1 MAHRTGFLPL
11 LFSLLFVTS
20 PLQAQPAQQ
29 EFPEEISIT
38 VEEAIQLAIVNNYLL
53 RKGLLDRELA
63 DAQIREAWGSVYP
76 QVNASGS
83 YNRNILSPN
92 PFAGSDA
99 GGLFGLFGSLEW
111 LAYNERARTDG
122 DSSTEPIDMDEF
134 FERQQDGYQE
144 AGITQQGGDNP
155 FAVDNTFNAGVSITQ
170 TIYNGAAF
178 AAIKG
183 ARQFKQ
189 MSEDQ
194 LARDQ
199 QIVVD
204 QIRSAF
210 YSALLAREQVQVLRS
225 SVGRLQKTVEETRAA
240 VEAGVLSRYDRMS
253 AEVELVNLE
262 TNLIEAENQAE
273 LAVKNLTLQLGIPV
287 QTTVQLRGELAYR
300 EELYPEI
307 TDIESAYRL
316 ALERRPDISQTDAY
330 LDLLEINNQITRAR
344 YLPTV
349 NAFANTAYVGQVPD
363 NRRTVSQVEG
373 EDFQYTSTNRGFF
386 DDSYWYP
393 SMAVGLQF
401 QWSLFNGFQTR
412 ELVQQG
418 RIELKQAEIDHEQ
431 QKNGVYIEVDQALR
445 ALDNAT
451 RRIRSQQRNI
461 EQAEANY
468 ENARRRL
475 QEGVGTSMEERQASS
490 LLDQSQLNYL
500 SAVHDFL
507 TAVSRYET
515 ATGKPVLAG
524 QP

>member
-1 MAHRTGFLPL
+1 MAHATCFLSL
-11 LFSLLFVTS
+11 LVSLLFVIS
-20 PLQAQPAQQ
+20 PLQAQPAEQ
-29 EFPEEISIT
+29 EFPEEVTIT
-38 VEEAIQLAIVNNYLL
+38 VDEAVQIAIVNNYLL
-53 RKGLLDRELA
+53 RKGVLDINLA

-92 PFAGSDA
+92 PFAGSNA

-111 LAYNERARTDG
+111 LAFNERARTDG
-122 DSSTEPIDMDEF
+122 DSNTEPIDMDEF
-134 FERQQDGYQE
+134 FERQQDGYRD
-144 AGITQQGGDNP
+144 AGITLEGGDNP

-189 MSEDQ
+189 LSEDQ

-204 QIRSAF
+204 QIKSAF
-210 YSALLAREQVQVLRS
+210 YSALLAREQVEVLHS
-225 SVGRLQKTVEETRAA
+225 SVQRLQKTVEETRSA
-240 VEAGVLSRYDRMS
+240 VAAGVLSRYDRMS

-262 TNLIEAENQAE
+262 TNLITVENQAE
-273 LAVKNLTLQLGIPV
+273 LAVKNLSLQLGIPV
-287 QTTVQLRGELAYR
+287 QTIVHLRGDLEYR

-307 TDIESAYRL
+307 VDVESAYRL
-316 ALERRPDISQTDAY
+316 ALERRPDVSQTDAY
-330 LDLLEINNQITRAR
+330 LDLLDINNRITRAR

-349 NAFANTAYVGQVPD
+349 NAFANAAYIGQVPD
-363 NRRTVSQVEG
+363 NRQSVSQVEG
-373 EDFQYTSTNRGFF
+373 EDFQYTSTTRGFF

-412 ELVQQG
+412 EQVQQG
-418 RIELKQAEIDHEQ
+418 RIELKQAEIDREQ
-431 QKNGVYIEVDQALR
+431 QMNGIYLEVDQALR
-445 ALDNAT
+445 ALENAA
-451 RRIRSQQRNI
+451 RRIRSQERNI

-490 LLDQSQLNYL
+490 LLDQSRLNYL
-500 SAVHDFL
+500 SAVHDYL
-507 TAVSRYET
+507 TAVSHYET
-515 ATGKPVLAG
+515 ATGKPVLDV